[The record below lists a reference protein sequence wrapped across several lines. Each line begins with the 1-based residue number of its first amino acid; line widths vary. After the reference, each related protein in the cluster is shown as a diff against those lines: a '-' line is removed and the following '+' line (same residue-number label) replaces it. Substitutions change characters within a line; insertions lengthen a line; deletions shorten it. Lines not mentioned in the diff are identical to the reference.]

1 MATYIRKDHQRLGPF
16 DDSEVLADL
25 RDHKYFADDLGWRE
39 GMADWKPLRDL
50 YPDEPLPPPIPP
62 PPSPPPLPPPPSPP
76 QPLGDDAAMRMLLP
90 VGRSGWAIAAGYL
103 GLFSLIVLP
112 APAALLVSIVAI
124 WDIRRSKSSPHPKHG
139 MGRAIF
145 GLIMG
150 ILGTAIILFFVF
162 QRIRD

>member
-25 RDHKYFADDLGWRE
+25 RDHKYSADDLGWRD

-50 YPDEPLPPPIPP
+50 YPDLSLPPPIPP
-62 PPSPPPLPPPPSPP
+62 PSPPPALAPTPQA
-76 QPLGDDAAMRMLLP
+76 QPLGDDAAMRLLLP

-112 APAALLVSIVAI
+112 APIALIVSIIAL

-150 ILGTAIILFFVF
+150 VLGTSVILFLYFG
-162 QRIRD
+162 R

>member
-16 DDSEVLADL
+16 DDSEVLAEL
-25 RDHKYFADDLGWRE
+25 RDHKYSPDDLGWRE

-50 YPDEPLPPPIPP
+50 YPSEPLPPPIPP
-62 PPSPPPLPPPPSPP
+62 PIPAPPPSAP
-76 QPLGDDAAMRMLLP
+76 QATRLGDDAAMRMLLP

-112 APAALLVSIVAI
+112 APAALLASIVAI
-124 WDIRRSKSSPHPKHG
+124 WDIRRSKSSVHPKHG

-150 ILGTAIILFFVF
+150 VLGTGVILFAFLS
-162 QRIRD
+162 R

>member
-16 DDSEVLADL
+16 DDSEVLTGL
-25 RDHKYFADDLGWRE
+25 RDHKYFADDLAWRD

-62 PPSPPPLPPPPSPP
+62 PPSPPPLPPPPP
-76 QPLGDDAAMRMLLP
+76 QPTRLGDDAAMRMLLP
-90 VGRSGWAIAAGYL
+90 VGRSSWAIAAGYL

-112 APAALLVSIVAI
+112 APLALIVSIIAL
-124 WDIRRSKSSPHPKHG
+124 WDIHRRGSSPYPKHG
-139 MGRAIF
+139 KGHAIF

-150 ILGTAIILFFVF
+150 VLGTLVILFVYFG
-162 QRIRD
+162 R

>member
-16 DDSEVLADL
+16 DDSEILAGL

-62 PPSPPPLPPPPSPP
+62 PIPLPPQS
-76 QPLGDDAAMRMLLP
+76 QPKRLGDDAAMRMLLP

-103 GLFSLIVLP
+103 GLLSLIVLP
-112 APAALLVSIVAI
+112 APAALLTSIVAI

-145 GLIMG
+145 GLVMG
-150 ILGTAIILFFVF
+150 TLGTLVILFVYFW
-162 QRIRD
+162 R

>member
-25 RDHKYFADDLGWRE
+25 RAHKYSADDLGWRD

-62 PPSPPPLPPPPSPP
+62 PALAPTP
-76 QPLGDDAAMRMLLP
+76 QAQRLGDDAAMRLLLP
-90 VGRSGWAIAAGYL
+90 VGRSAWAIAAGYL

-112 APAALLVSIVAI
+112 APIALVVSIIAL

-150 ILGTAIILFFVF
+150 ALGTLVILFLYFG
-162 QRIRD
+162 R